1 MLLSNNMC
9 VKMDLPNSMVVDI
22 LSPVFN
28 EMSKWLQDSLE
39 KSESGG
45 YIVGYQHEKSRN
57 ITLEMISHPYL
68 LDAKSRV
75 EFKIRDIRHKI
86 FLKKAKKRKSYYM
99 GVWHTHP
106 QYVPIPSQTD
116 WKDWYETLKVDK
128 TACEYVFFIIAG
140 ISEVR
145 IWTGDFQTGKIYE
158 LKESL
163 KEGDLYKKVK

>member
-1 MLLSNNMC
+1 MILSNNKC

-28 EMSKWLQDSLE
+28 EISKWLQDSPE

-68 LDAKSRV
+68 LDVKSRV
-75 EFKIRDIRHKI
+75 GFKIRDIRHKI

-106 QYVPIPSQTD
+106 QNIPIPSQTD

-145 IWTGDFQTGKIYE
+145 IWIGDFQTGKIFE
-158 LKESL
+158 LKESV
-163 KEGDLYKKVK
+163 KEGGLYKKVK